1 MFDFITVSSDVDQF
15 CMNGANLEQISIE
28 QSYDE
33 VAKFDFSIHV
43 IHNPG
48 VDVNPLS
55 CYFEFSHD
63 VFDESTMNT
72 VARRFH
78 HLVSY
83 LFLTN
88 SLIQMDLF
96 MEPIRQLSLILPE
109 EAQEVY
115 NIKFNHQTNIA
126 NECMSLSL
134 FN

>member
-1 MFDFITVSSDVDQF
+1 
-15 CMNGANLEQISIE
+15 MNGENLEQISIE

-43 IHNPG
+43 IHNPT
-48 VDVNPLS
+48 VDDNQFS
-55 CYFEFSHD
+55 CYFEYSRD
-63 VFDESTMNT
+63 LFDESTMKT
-72 VARRFH
+72 IARRFH
-78 HLVSY
+78 HLVSHF
-83 LFLTN
+83 FLTN

-126 NECMSLSL
+126 NECMSASL
-134 FN
+134 FD